1 MKFLKYTREII
12 ITVLLITV
20 ALLFFFRSCG
30 GREAID
36 KYKAL
41 QAENKKLIDKVNQ
54 DSVTRAEERKA
65 FVKEKL
71 ETEGKRELA
80 VIEKTEADKKVQQQ
94 QKTIDRLAG
103 IVRNELVL
111 RGSFN
116 DTAAIHYSVV
126 STAYKAACDSLPAEI
141 DKLNFALADKDSAI
155 KEWSEILAYEVQIR
169 DQEIYR
175 EMNYSDS
182 LKADFNRQTVLLKS
196 ALKLAKPRGR
206 FLAGAGIIGN
216 QAQPLSGA
224 SIKFAYLTK
233 GGKMYQ
239 VSPQILQGEL
249 YYEGSVLITLF
260 K

>member
-1 MKFLKYTREII
+1 MKALKYTREII
-12 ITVLLITV
+12 ITALLIMV
-20 ALLFFFRSCG
+20 ALLFFTRGCSG
-30 GREAID
+30 NEAID

-41 QAENKKLIDKVNQ
+41 TAENKRLIDKVNQ
-54 DSVTRAEERKA
+54 DSVIRAEERKA
-65 FVKEKL
+65 FAREKQ

-94 QKTIDRLAG
+94 QKTIDRLAD
-103 IVRNELVL
+103 IVRRESNSTPPIDPNNTDTLTLVTL
-111 RGSFN
+111 E
-116 DTAAIHYSVV
+116 
-126 STAYKAACDSLPAEI
+126 YKRSCDSLPAEI

-169 DQEIYR
+169 DQEIYK

-182 LKADFNRQTVLLKS
+182 LKADFNRQTALLKS
-196 ALKLAKPRGR
+196 ALKLGKPRGR
-206 FLAGAGIIGN
+206 FLAGAGVIGN
-216 QAQPLSGA
+216 QAQPVSGA
-224 SIKFAYLTK
+224 SVKFAYLTK

-249 YYEGSVLITLF
+249 YYEGSILITLF